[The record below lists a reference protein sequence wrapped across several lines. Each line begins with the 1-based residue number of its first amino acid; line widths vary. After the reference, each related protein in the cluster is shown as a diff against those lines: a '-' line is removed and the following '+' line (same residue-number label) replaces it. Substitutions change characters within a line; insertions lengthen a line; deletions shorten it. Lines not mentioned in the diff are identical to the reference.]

1 MGSGC
6 RGRVDCPAPAVS
18 EAAPLGNPSWRS
30 WAGQA
35 RKASSQV
42 SLAGPFP
49 CLRVRSHVHMRRS
62 RTRGRHGDVTP
73 SQVGTAKI
81 TVGCRVQEAAP
92 GPSGV
97 DSSSAESAQRRVKAL
112 QKPGGGSQS
121 RRRQVP
127 TVLTQAAP
135 SPRSADTRWRR
146 RVKALQ
152 RPGGSA
158 AAQSPGGAESQRF

>member
-1 MGSGC
+1 MLEGTLA
-6 RGRVDCPAPAVS
+6 RAH
-18 EAAPLGNPSWRS
+18 AALAHTRS
-30 WAGQA
+30 
-35 RKASSQV
+35 
-42 SLAGPFP
+42 
-49 CLRVRSHVHMRRS
+49 S
-62 RTRGRHGDVTP
+62 RTHGDVTP